1 MCVVHLRTSYS
12 FPLISQIMV
21 KITSSLFSLTGFAE
35 TRQGGRPE
43 NQDDFAFSDTPLG
56 FLVVVCD
63 GMGGGPG
70 GKTASSVA
78 KAEIVRSLMHATS
91 QMSIQ
96 EALCQAAATADA
108 ALKAYIA
115 HDQRLAGMGS
125 TFVAILIR
133 QSSAIIAHAG
143 DSRCYRLHRGRMVFR
158 TRDHSLVGELVRKRA
173 LTEEQART
181 SPQSNLITRGLGSVS
196 NTQPDVDIVPY
207 CRGDRFVLCT
217 DGVWGIME
225 QSLLVSRFR
234 NMQDLSTDVPR
245 MADEIDRIGFGQ
257 GGHHD
262 NHTFVVIDMEANSTM
277 KDSFRIRLL
286 HPRMLMIVSALAI
299 LLMLG
304 VGSIAWLCRSSQ
316 SSMVGGSGGSFYPIS
331 VEPSHQSQLFT
342 PQNPAMPVDSG
353 NASSTTDTLHSA
365 SKPDSARRH
374 TDPSLPANYRQHDA
388 QLLEEIRHKVNQLH
402 DIRSKKKEDAVK
414 RSEELVEDILS
425 QLNDLRN
432 ECDLL
437 NNDSIS
443 SETQNALRLA
453 ESYKSSLKKVRLVN
467 GFYVIIEK
475 GKNAAER
482 LQQKLD
488 KIAELRKSQ
497 SH

>member
-286 HPRMLMIVSALAI
+286 HPRMLMIVSALA
-299 LLMLG
+299 LLLFIG
-304 VGSIAWLCRSSQ
+304 VGSIAWLCSPSKSSTF
-316 SSMVGGSGGSFYPIS
+316 VGGGGYTPTS
-331 VEPSHQSQLFT
+331 VEPSRQSQLFT
-342 PQNPAMPVDSG
+342 PQDPAMPVDSG

-365 SKPDSARRH
+365 SKPDTARQRPA
-374 TDPSLPANYRQHDA
+374 PSLPDNHRLHDA

-402 DIRSKKKEDAVK
+402 DIRYKKEKDATK
-414 RSEELVEDILS
+414 RSEQLVDEILS

-432 ECDLL
+432 ECELL
-437 NNDSIS
+437 KNDSIS
-443 SETQNALRLA
+443 TEAQNAHKLA
-453 ESYKSSLKKVRLVN
+453 KSHEKHLKAVRLVN

-475 GKNAAER
+475 GRSVAER
-482 LQQKLD
+482 LQRKLD

>member
-78 KAEIVRSLMHATS
+78 KAEIVRSLMHATP
-91 QMSIQ
+91 QMSIS
-96 EALCQAAATADA
+96 EALCQAAAAADS

-115 HDQRLAGMGS
+115 RDQRLAGMGS

-158 TRDHSLVGELVRKRA
+158 THDHSLVGELVRKRS

-207 CRGDRFVLCT
+207 CQGDRFVLCT

-225 QSLLVSRFR
+225 QSQLLSRFR
-234 NMQDLSTDVPR
+234 EMKNLSTDVLR

-262 NHTFVVIDMEANSTM
+262 NHTFVVIDMEANSTL
-277 KDSFRIRLL
+277 KDSLSLRLL
-286 HPRMLMIVSALAI
+286 QPRMLMIASALA
-299 LLMLG
+299 LLLFIG
-304 VGSIAWLCRSSQ
+304 VGSIAWLCSPSKSSTF
-316 SSMVGGSGGSFYPIS
+316 VGGGGYTPTS
-331 VEPSHQSQLFT
+331 VEPSRQSQLFT
-342 PQNPAMPVDSG
+342 PQDPAMPVDSG

-365 SKPDSARRH
+365 SKPDTARQRPA
-374 TDPSLPANYRQHDA
+374 PSLPDNHRLHDA

-402 DIRSKKKEDAVK
+402 DIRYKKEKDATK
-414 RSEELVEDILS
+414 RSEQLMDEILS

-432 ECDLL
+432 ECELL
-437 NNDSIS
+437 KNDSIS
-443 SETQNALRLA
+443 TEAQNAHKLA
-453 ESYKSSLKKVRLVN
+453 KSHEEHLKAVRLVN

-475 GKNAAER
+475 GRSVAER
-482 LQQKLD
+482 LQRKLD

>member
-78 KAEIVRSLMHATS
+78 KAEIVRSLMHATP
-91 QMSIQ
+91 QMSIS
-96 EALCQAAATADA
+96 EALCQAAAAADS

-115 HDQRLAGMGS
+115 RDQRLAGMGS

-158 TRDHSLVGELVRKRA
+158 THDHSLVGELVRKRS

-225 QSLLVSRFR
+225 QSQLLSRFR
-234 NMQDLSTDVPR
+234 EMKNLSTDVLR

-262 NHTFVVIDMEANSTM
+262 NHTFVVIDMEANSTL
-277 KDSFRIRLL
+277 KDSLSLRLL
-286 HPRMLMIVSALAI
+286 QPRMLMIASALA
-299 LLMLG
+299 LLLFIG
-304 VGSIAWLCRSSQ
+304 VGSIAWLCSPSKSSTF
-316 SSMVGGSGGSFYPIS
+316 VGGGGYTPTS
-331 VEPSHQSQLFT
+331 VEPSRQSQLFA
-342 PQNPAMPVDSG
+342 PQDPAMPVDSG

-365 SKPDSARRH
+365 SKPDTARQRPA
-374 TDPSLPANYRQHDA
+374 PSLPDNHRLHDA

-402 DIRSKKKEDAVK
+402 DIRYKKEKDATK
-414 RSEELVEDILS
+414 RSEQLVDEILS

-432 ECDLL
+432 ECELL
-437 NNDSIS
+437 KNDSIS
-443 SETQNALRLA
+443 TEAQNAHKLA
-453 ESYKSSLKKVRLVN
+453 KSHEKHLKAVRLVN

-475 GKNAAER
+475 GRSVAER
-482 LQQKLD
+482 LQRKLD

>member
-78 KAEIVRSLMHATS
+78 KAEIVRSLMHATP
-91 QMSIQ
+91 QMSIS
-96 EALCQAAATADA
+96 EALCQAAAAADS

-115 HDQRLAGMGS
+115 RDQRLAGMGS

-158 TRDHSLVGELVRKRA
+158 THDHSLVGELVRKRS

-207 CRGDRFVLCT
+207 CQGDRFVLCT

-225 QSLLVSRFR
+225 QSQLLSRFR
-234 NMQDLSTDVPR
+234 EMKNLSTDVLR

-262 NHTFVVIDMEANSTM
+262 NHTFVVIDMEANSTL
-277 KDSFRIRLL
+277 KDSLSLRLL
-286 HPRMLMIVSALAI
+286 QPRMLMIASALA
-299 LLMLG
+299 LLLFIG
-304 VGSIAWLCRSSQ
+304 VGSIAWLCSPSKSSTF
-316 SSMVGGSGGSFYPIS
+316 VGGGGYTPTS
-331 VEPSHQSQLFT
+331 VEPSRQSQLFT
-342 PQNPAMPVDSG
+342 PQDPAMPVDSG

-365 SKPDSARRH
+365 SKPDTARQRPA
-374 TDPSLPANYRQHDA
+374 PSLPDNHRLHDA

-402 DIRSKKKEDAVK
+402 DIRYKKEKDATK
-414 RSEELVEDILS
+414 RSEQLVDEILS

-432 ECDLL
+432 ECELL
-437 NNDSIS
+437 KNDSIS
-443 SETQNALRLA
+443 TEAQNAHKLA
-453 ESYKSSLKKVRLVN
+453 KSHEKHLKAVRLVN
-467 GFYVIIEK
+467 GFYVIIEM
-475 GKNAAER
+475 GRSVAER
-482 LQQKLD
+482 LQRKLD

>member
-12 FPLISQIMV
+12 FSLISQIMV

-125 TFVAILIR
+125 TFVVILIR

-262 NHTFVVIDMEANSTM
+262 NHTFVVIDMEANSTL
-277 KDSFRIRLL
+277 KDSLSLRLL
-286 HPRMLMIVSALAI
+286 QPRMLMIASALA
-299 LLMLG
+299 LLLFIG
-304 VGSIAWLCRSSQ
+304 VGSIAWLCSPSKSSTF
-316 SSMVGGSGGSFYPIS
+316 VGGGGYTPTP
-331 VEPSHQSQLFT
+331 VESSRQSQLFT
-342 PQNPAMPVDSG
+342 PQDPAMPVDSG

-365 SKPDSARRH
+365 SKPDTARQRPA
-374 TDPSLPANYRQHDA
+374 PSLPDNHRQHDA

-402 DIRSKKKEDAVK
+402 DIRYKKEKDATK
-414 RSEELVEDILS
+414 RSEQLVDEILS

-432 ECDLL
+432 ECELL
-437 NNDSIS
+437 KNDSIS
-443 SETQNALRLA
+443 TEAQNAHKLA
-453 ESYKSSLKKVRLVN
+453 KSHEKHLKAVRLVN

-475 GKNAAER
+475 GRSVAER
-482 LQQKLD
+482 LQRKLD

>member
-78 KAEIVRSLMHATS
+78 KAEIVRSLMHATP
-91 QMSIQ
+91 QMSIS
-96 EALCQAAATADA
+96 EALCQAAAAADS

-115 HDQRLAGMGS
+115 RDQRLAGMGS

-158 TRDHSLVGELVRKRA
+158 THDHSLVGELVRKRS

-207 CRGDRFVLCT
+207 CQGDRFVLCT

-225 QSLLVSRFR
+225 QSQLLSRFR
-234 NMQDLSTDVPR
+234 EMKNLSTDVLR

-262 NHTFVVIDMEANSTM
+262 NHTFVVIDMEANSTL
-277 KDSFRIRLL
+277 KDSLSLRLL
-286 HPRMLMIVSALAI
+286 QPRMLMIASALA
-299 LLMLG
+299 LLLFIG
-304 VGSIAWLCRSSQ
+304 VGSIAWLCSPSKSSTF
-316 SSMVGGSGGSFYPIS
+316 VGGGGYTPTS
-331 VEPSHQSQLFT
+331 VEPSRQSQLFT
-342 PQNPAMPVDSG
+342 PQDPAMPVDSG

-365 SKPDSARRH
+365 SKPDTARKRPA
-374 TDPSLPANYRQHDA
+374 PSLPDNHRLHDA

-402 DIRSKKKEDAVK
+402 DIRYKKEKDATK
-414 RSEELVEDILS
+414 RSEQLVDEILS

-432 ECDLL
+432 ECELL
-437 NNDSIS
+437 KNDSIS
-443 SETQNALRLA
+443 TEAQNAHKLA
-453 ESYKSSLKKVRLVN
+453 KSHEKHLKAVRLVN

-475 GKNAAER
+475 GRSVAER
-482 LQQKLD
+482 LQRKLD

>member
-96 EALCQAAATADA
+96 EALCQAAAAADA

-262 NHTFVVIDMEANSTM
+262 NHTFVVIDMEANSTL
-277 KDSFRIRLL
+277 KDSLSLRLL
-286 HPRMLMIVSALAI
+286 QPRMLMIASALA
-299 LLMLG
+299 LLLFIG
-304 VGSIAWLCRSSQ
+304 VGSIAWLCSPSKSSTF
-316 SSMVGGSGGSFYPIS
+316 VGGGGYTPTS
-331 VEPSHQSQLFT
+331 VEPSRQSQLFT
-342 PQNPAMPVDSG
+342 PQDPAMPVDSG

-365 SKPDSARRH
+365 SKPDTARQRPA
-374 TDPSLPANYRQHDA
+374 PSLPDNQRLHDA

-402 DIRSKKKEDAVK
+402 DIRYKKEKDATK
-414 RSEELVEDILS
+414 RSEQLVDEILS

-432 ECDLL
+432 ECELL
-437 NNDSIS
+437 KNDSIS
-443 SETQNALRLA
+443 TEAQNAHKLA
-453 ESYKSSLKKVRLVN
+453 KSHEKHLKAVRLVN

-475 GKNAAER
+475 GRSVAER
-482 LQQKLD
+482 LQRKLD

>member
-286 HPRMLMIVSALAI
+286 HPRMLMIASALA
-299 LLMLG
+299 LLLFIG
-304 VGSIAWLCRSSQ
+304 VGSIAWLCSPSKSSTF
-316 SSMVGGSGGSFYPIS
+316 VGGGGYTPTS
-331 VEPSHQSQLFT
+331 VEPSRQSQLFT
-342 PQNPAMPVDSG
+342 PQDPAMPVDSG

-365 SKPDSARRH
+365 SKPDTARQRPA
-374 TDPSLPANYRQHDA
+374 PSLPDNHRLHDA

-402 DIRSKKKEDAVK
+402 DIRYKKEKDATK
-414 RSEELVEDILS
+414 RSEQLVDEILS

-432 ECDLL
+432 ECELL
-437 NNDSIS
+437 KNDSIS
-443 SETQNALRLA
+443 TEAQNAHKLA
-453 ESYKSSLKKVRLVN
+453 KSHEKHLKAVRLVN

-475 GKNAAER
+475 GRSVAER
-482 LQQKLD
+482 LQRKLD

>member
-1 MCVVHLRTSYS
+1 
-12 FPLISQIMV
+12 MV

-78 KAEIVRSLMHATS
+78 KAEIVRSLMHATP
-91 QMSIQ
+91 QMSIS
-96 EALCQAAATADA
+96 EALCQAAAAADS

-115 HDQRLAGMGS
+115 RDQRLAGMGS

-158 TRDHSLVGELVRKRA
+158 THDHSLVGELVRKRS

-207 CRGDRFVLCT
+207 CQGDRFVLCT

-225 QSLLVSRFR
+225 QSQLLSRFR
-234 NMQDLSTDVPR
+234 EMKNLSTDVLR

-262 NHTFVVIDMEANSTM
+262 NHTFVVIDMEANSTL
-277 KDSFRIRLL
+277 KDSLSLRLL
-286 HPRMLMIVSALAI
+286 QPRMLMIASALA
-299 LLMLG
+299 LLLFIG
-304 VGSIAWLCRSSQ
+304 VGSIAWLCSPSKSSTF
-316 SSMVGGSGGSFYPIS
+316 VGGGGYTPTS
-331 VEPSHQSQLFT
+331 VEPSRQSQLFT
-342 PQNPAMPVDSG
+342 PQDPAMPVDSG

-365 SKPDSARRH
+365 SKPDTARQRPA
-374 TDPSLPANYRQHDA
+374 PSLPDNHRLHDA

-402 DIRSKKKEDAVK
+402 DIRYKKEKDATK
-414 RSEELVEDILS
+414 RSEQLVDEILS

-432 ECDLL
+432 ECELL
-437 NNDSIS
+437 KNDSIS
-443 SETQNALRLA
+443 TEAQNAHKLA
-453 ESYKSSLKKVRLVN
+453 KSHEKHLKAVRLVN

-475 GKNAAER
+475 GRSVAER
-482 LQQKLD
+482 LQRKLD

>member
-96 EALCQAAATADA
+96 EALCQAAAAADA

-262 NHTFVVIDMEANSTM
+262 NHTFVVIDMEANSTL
-277 KDSFRIRLL
+277 KDSLSLRLL
-286 HPRMLMIVSALAI
+286 QPRILMIASALA
-299 LLMLG
+299 LLLFIG
-304 VGSIAWLCRSSQ
+304 VGSIAWLCSPSKSSTF
-316 SSMVGGSGGSFYPIS
+316 VGRGGYTPTP
-331 VEPSHQSQLFT
+331 VEPSRQSQLFT
-342 PQNPAMPVDSG
+342 PQDPAMPVDSG

-365 SKPDSARRH
+365 SKPDTARQRPV
-374 TDPSLPANYRQHDA
+374 PSLPDNHRQHDA

-402 DIRSKKKEDAVK
+402 DIRYKKEKDATK
-414 RSEELVEDILS
+414 RSEQLVDEILS

-432 ECDLL
+432 ECELL
-437 NNDSIS
+437 KNDSIS
-443 SETQNALRLA
+443 TEAQNAHKLA
-453 ESYKSSLKKVRLVN
+453 KSHEKHLKAVRLVN

-475 GKNAAER
+475 GRSVAER
-482 LQQKLD
+482 LQRKLD

>member
-158 TRDHSLVGELVRKRA
+158 THDHSLVGELVRKRS

-207 CRGDRFVLCT
+207 CQGDRFVLCT

-225 QSLLVSRFR
+225 QSQLLSRFR
-234 NMQDLSTDVPR
+234 EMKNLSTDVLR

-262 NHTFVVIDMEANSTM
+262 NHTFVVIDMEANSTL
-277 KDSFRIRLL
+277 KDSLSLRLL
-286 HPRMLMIVSALAI
+286 QPRMLMIASALA
-299 LLMLG
+299 LLLFIG
-304 VGSIAWLCRSSQ
+304 VGSIAWLCSPSKSSTF
-316 SSMVGGSGGSFYPIS
+316 VGGGGYTPTS
-331 VEPSHQSQLFT
+331 VEPSRQSQLFT
-342 PQNPAMPVDSG
+342 PQDPAMPVDSG

-365 SKPDSARRH
+365 SKPDTARQRPA
-374 TDPSLPANYRQHDA
+374 PSLPDNHRLHDA

-402 DIRSKKKEDAVK
+402 DIRYKKEKDATK
-414 RSEELVEDILS
+414 RSEQLVDEILS

-432 ECDLL
+432 ECELL
-437 NNDSIS
+437 KNDSIS
-443 SETQNALRLA
+443 TEAQNAHKLA
-453 ESYKSSLKKVRLVN
+453 KSHEKHLKAVRLVN

-475 GKNAAER
+475 GRSVAER
-482 LQQKLD
+482 LQRKLD

>member
-78 KAEIVRSLMHATS
+78 KAEIVRSLMHATP
-91 QMSIQ
+91 QMSIS
-96 EALCQAAATADA
+96 EALCQAAAAADS

-115 HDQRLAGMGS
+115 RDQRLAGMGS

-158 TRDHSLVGELVRKRA
+158 THDHSLVGELVRKRS

-207 CRGDRFVLCT
+207 CQGDRFVLCT

-225 QSLLVSRFR
+225 QSQLLSRFR
-234 NMQDLSTDVPR
+234 EMKNLSTDVLR
-245 MADEIDRIGFGQ
+245 MADDIDRIGFGQ

-262 NHTFVVIDMEANSTM
+262 NHTFVVIDMEANSTL
-277 KDSFRIRLL
+277 KDSLSLRLL
-286 HPRMLMIVSALAI
+286 QPRMLMIASALA
-299 LLMLG
+299 LLLFIG
-304 VGSIAWLCRSSQ
+304 VGSIAWLCSPSKSSTF
-316 SSMVGGSGGSFYPIS
+316 VGGGGYTPTS
-331 VEPSHQSQLFT
+331 VEPSRQSQLFT
-342 PQNPAMPVDSG
+342 PQDPAMPVDSG

-365 SKPDSARRH
+365 SKPDTARQRPA
-374 TDPSLPANYRQHDA
+374 PSLPDNHRLHDA

-402 DIRSKKKEDAVK
+402 DIRYKKEKDATK
-414 RSEELVEDILS
+414 RSEQLVDEILS

-432 ECDLL
+432 ECELL
-437 NNDSIS
+437 KNDSIS
-443 SETQNALRLA
+443 TEAQNAHKLA
-453 ESYKSSLKKVRLVN
+453 KSHEKHLKAVRLVN

-475 GKNAAER
+475 GRSVAER
-482 LQQKLD
+482 LQRKLD

>member
-262 NHTFVVIDMEANSTM
+262 NHTFVVIDMEANSTL
-277 KDSFRIRLL
+277 KDSLSLRLL
-286 HPRMLMIVSALAI
+286 QPRMLMIASALA
-299 LLMLG
+299 LLLFIG
-304 VGSIAWLCRSSQ
+304 VGSIAWLCSPSKSSTF
-316 SSMVGGSGGSFYPIS
+316 VGGGGYTPTS
-331 VEPSHQSQLFT
+331 VEPSRQSQLFT
-342 PQNPAMPVDSG
+342 PQDPAMPVDSG

-365 SKPDSARRH
+365 SKPDTARQRPA
-374 TDPSLPANYRQHDA
+374 PSLPDNHRLHDA

-402 DIRSKKKEDAVK
+402 DIRYKKEKDATK
-414 RSEELVEDILS
+414 RSEQLVDEILS

-432 ECDLL
+432 ECELL
-437 NNDSIS
+437 KNDSIS
-443 SETQNALRLA
+443 TEAQNAHKLA
-453 ESYKSSLKKVRLVN
+453 KSHEKHLKAVRLVN

-475 GKNAAER
+475 GRSVAER
-482 LQQKLD
+482 LQRKLD

>member
-78 KAEIVRSLMHATS
+78 KAEIVRSLMHATP
-91 QMSIQ
+91 QMSIS
-96 EALCQAAATADA
+96 EALCQAAAVADS

-115 HDQRLAGMGS
+115 RDQRLAGMGS

-158 TRDHSLVGELVRKRA
+158 THDHSLVGELVRKRS

-207 CRGDRFVLCT
+207 CQGDRFVLCT

-225 QSLLVSRFR
+225 QSQLLSRFR
-234 NMQDLSTDVPR
+234 EMKNLSTDVLR

-262 NHTFVVIDMEANSTM
+262 NHTFVVIDMEANSTL
-277 KDSFRIRLL
+277 KDSLSLRLL
-286 HPRMLMIVSALAI
+286 QPRMLMIASALA
-299 LLMLG
+299 LLLFIG
-304 VGSIAWLCRSSQ
+304 VGSIAWLCSPSKSSTF
-316 SSMVGGSGGSFYPIS
+316 VGGGGYTPTS
-331 VEPSHQSQLFT
+331 VEPSRQSQLFT
-342 PQNPAMPVDSG
+342 PQDPAMPVDSG

-365 SKPDSARRH
+365 SKPDTARQRPA
-374 TDPSLPANYRQHDA
+374 PSLPDNHRLHDA

-402 DIRSKKKEDAVK
+402 DIRYKKEKDATK
-414 RSEELVEDILS
+414 RSEQLVDEILS

-432 ECDLL
+432 ECELL
-437 NNDSIS
+437 KNDSIS
-443 SETQNALRLA
+443 TEAQNAHKLA
-453 ESYKSSLKKVRLVN
+453 KSHEKHLKAVRLVN

-475 GKNAAER
+475 GRSVAER
-482 LQQKLD
+482 LQRKLD

>member
-78 KAEIVRSLMHATS
+78 KAEIVRSLMHATP
-91 QMSIQ
+91 QMSIS
-96 EALCQAAATADA
+96 EALCQAAAAADS

-115 HDQRLAGMGS
+115 RDQRLAGMGS

-158 TRDHSLVGELVRKRA
+158 THDHSLVGELVRKRS

-207 CRGDRFVLCT
+207 CQGDRFVLCT

-225 QSLLVSRFR
+225 QSQLLSRFR
-234 NMQDLSTDVPR
+234 EMKNLSTDVLR

-262 NHTFVVIDMEANSTM
+262 NHTFVVIDMEANSTL
-277 KDSFRIRLL
+277 KDSLSLRLL
-286 HPRMLMIVSALAI
+286 RPRMLMIASALA
-299 LLMLG
+299 LLLFIG
-304 VGSIAWLCRSSQ
+304 VGSIAWLCSPSKSSTF
-316 SSMVGGSGGSFYPIS
+316 VGGGGYTPTS
-331 VEPSHQSQLFT
+331 VEPSRQSQLFT
-342 PQNPAMPVDSG
+342 PQDPAMPVDSG

-365 SKPDSARRH
+365 SKPDTARQRPA
-374 TDPSLPANYRQHDA
+374 PSLPDNHRLHDA

-402 DIRSKKKEDAVK
+402 DIRYKKEKDATK
-414 RSEELVEDILS
+414 RSEQLVDEILS

-432 ECDLL
+432 ECELL
-437 NNDSIS
+437 KNDSIS
-443 SETQNALRLA
+443 TEAQNAHKLA
-453 ESYKSSLKKVRLVN
+453 KSHEKHLKAVRLVN

-475 GKNAAER
+475 GRSVAER
-482 LQQKLD
+482 LQRKLD

>member
-96 EALCQAAATADA
+96 EALCQAAAAADA

-158 TRDHSLVGELVRKRA
+158 THDHSLVGELVRKRS

-207 CRGDRFVLCT
+207 CQGDRFVLCT

-225 QSLLVSRFR
+225 QSQLLSRFR
-234 NMQDLSTDVPR
+234 EMKNLSTDVPR

-262 NHTFVVIDMEANSTM
+262 NHTFVVIDMEANSTL
-277 KDSFRIRLL
+277 KDSLSLRLL
-286 HPRMLMIVSALAI
+286 QPRMLMIASALA
-299 LLMLG
+299 LLLFIG
-304 VGSIAWLCRSSQ
+304 VGSIAWLCSLSKSSTF
-316 SSMVGGSGGSFYPIS
+316 VGGGGYTPTS
-331 VEPSHQSQLFT
+331 VEPSRQSQLFT
-342 PQNPAMPVDSG
+342 PQDPAMPVDSG

-365 SKPDSARRH
+365 SKPDSARQRPA
-374 TDPSLPANYRQHDA
+374 PSLPDNHRQHDA

-402 DIRSKKKEDAVK
+402 DIRYKKEKDATK
-414 RSEELVEDILS
+414 RSEQLVDEILS

-432 ECDLL
+432 ECELL
-437 NNDSIS
+437 KNDSIS
-443 SETQNALRLA
+443 TEAQNAHKLA
-453 ESYKSSLKKVRLVN
+453 KSHEKHLKAVRLVN

-475 GKNAAER
+475 GRSVAER
-482 LQQKLD
+482 LQRKLD

>member
-78 KAEIVRSLMHATS
+78 KAEIVRSLMHATP
-91 QMSIQ
+91 QMSIS
-96 EALCQAAATADA
+96 EALCQAAAAADS

-115 HDQRLAGMGS
+115 RDQRLAGMGS

-158 TRDHSLVGELVRKRA
+158 THDHSLVGELVRKRS

-207 CRGDRFVLCT
+207 CQGDRFVLCT

-225 QSLLVSRFR
+225 QSQLLSRFR
-234 NMQDLSTDVPR
+234 EMKNLSTDVLR

-262 NHTFVVIDMEANSTM
+262 NHTFVVIDMEANSTL
-277 KDSFRIRLL
+277 KDSLSLRLL
-286 HPRMLMIVSALAI
+286 QPRMLMIASALA
-299 LLMLG
+299 LLLFIG
-304 VGSIAWLCRSSQ
+304 VGSIAWLCSPSKSSTF
-316 SSMVGGSGGSFYPIS
+316 VGGGGYTPTS
-331 VEPSHQSQLFT
+331 VEPSRQSQLFT
-342 PQNPAMPVDSG
+342 PQDPAMPVDSG

-365 SKPDSARRH
+365 SKPDTARQRPA
-374 TDPSLPANYRQHDA
+374 PSLPDNHRLHDA

-402 DIRSKKKEDAVK
+402 DIRYKKEKDATK
-414 RSEELVEDILS
+414 RSEQLVDEILS

-432 ECDLL
+432 ECELL
-437 NNDSIS
+437 KNDSIS
-443 SETQNALRLA
+443 TEAQNVHKLA
-453 ESYKSSLKKVRLVN
+453 KSHEKHLKAVRLVN

-475 GKNAAER
+475 GRSVAER
-482 LQQKLD
+482 LQRKLD

>member
-78 KAEIVRSLMHATS
+78 KAEIVRSLIHATS

-225 QSLLVSRFR
+225 QSQLLSRFR
-234 NMQDLSTDVPR
+234 EMKNLSTDVLR

-262 NHTFVVIDMEANSTM
+262 NHTFVVIDMEANSTL
-277 KDSFRIRLL
+277 KDSLSLRLL
-286 HPRMLMIVSALAI
+286 QPRMLMIASALA
-299 LLMLG
+299 LLLFIG
-304 VGSIAWLCRSSQ
+304 VGSIAWLCSPSKSSTF
-316 SSMVGGSGGSFYPIS
+316 VGGGGYTPTS
-331 VEPSHQSQLFT
+331 VEPSRQSQLFT
-342 PQNPAMPVDSG
+342 PQDPAMPVDSG

-365 SKPDSARRH
+365 SKPDTARKRPA
-374 TDPSLPANYRQHDA
+374 PSLPDNHRLHDA

-402 DIRSKKKEDAVK
+402 DIRYKKEKDATK
-414 RSEELVEDILS
+414 RSEQLVDEILS

-432 ECDLL
+432 ECELL
-437 NNDSIS
+437 KNDSIS
-443 SETQNALRLA
+443 TEAQNAHKLA
-453 ESYKSSLKKVRLVN
+453 KSHEKHLKAVRLVN

-475 GKNAAER
+475 GRSVAER
-482 LQQKLD
+482 LQRKLD

>member
-96 EALCQAAATADA
+96 EALCQAAAAADA

-234 NMQDLSTDVPR
+234 NMQELSTDVPR

-262 NHTFVVIDMEANSTM
+262 NHTFVVIDMEANSTL
-277 KDSFRIRLL
+277 KDSLSLRLL
-286 HPRMLMIVSALAI
+286 QPRILMIASALA
-299 LLMLG
+299 LLLFIG
-304 VGSIAWLCRSSQ
+304 VGSIAWLCSPSKSSTF
-316 SSMVGGSGGSFYPIS
+316 VGGGGYTPTPVSPPANLNSSHHRILQC
-331 VEPSHQSQLFT
+331 PSIAVMLHRLLTPCTQPQSQT
-342 PQNPAMPVDSG
+342 PHG
-353 NASSTTDTLHSA
+353 NVQPLLSPIIIVSTMHSF
-365 SKPDSARRH
+365 SKR
-374 TDPSLPANYRQHDA
+374 
-388 QLLEEIRHKVNQLH
+388 
-402 DIRSKKKEDAVK
+402 
-414 RSEELVEDILS
+414 
-425 QLNDLRN
+425 
-432 ECDLL
+432 
-437 NNDSIS
+437 
-443 SETQNALRLA
+443 
-453 ESYKSSLKKVRLVN
+453 
-467 GFYVIIEK
+467 
-475 GKNAAER
+475 
-482 LQQKLD
+482 
-488 KIAELRKSQ
+488 
-497 SH
+497 

>member
-43 NQDDFAFSDTPLG
+43 NQDDLAFSDTPLG

-78 KAEIVRSLMHATS
+78 KAEIVRSLMHATP
-91 QMSIQ
+91 QMSIS
-96 EALCQAAATADA
+96 EALCQAAAAADS

-115 HDQRLAGMGS
+115 RDQRLAGMGS

-158 TRDHSLVGELVRKRA
+158 THDHSLVGELVRKRS

-207 CRGDRFVLCT
+207 CQGDRFVLCT

-225 QSLLVSRFR
+225 QSQLLSRFR
-234 NMQDLSTDVPR
+234 EMKNLSTDVLR

-262 NHTFVVIDMEANSTM
+262 NHTFVVIDMEANSTL
-277 KDSFRIRLL
+277 KDSLSLRLL
-286 HPRMLMIVSALAI
+286 QPRMLMIASALA
-299 LLMLG
+299 LLLFIG
-304 VGSIAWLCRSSQ
+304 VGSIAWLCSPSKSSTF
-316 SSMVGGSGGSFYPIS
+316 VGGGGYTPTS
-331 VEPSHQSQLFT
+331 VEPSRQSQLFT
-342 PQNPAMPVDSG
+342 PQDPAMPVDSG

-365 SKPDSARRH
+365 SKPDTARQRPA
-374 TDPSLPANYRQHDA
+374 PSLPDNHRLHDA

-402 DIRSKKKEDAVK
+402 DIRYKKEKDATK
-414 RSEELVEDILS
+414 RSEQLVDEILS

-432 ECDLL
+432 ECELL
-437 NNDSIS
+437 KNDSIS
-443 SETQNALRLA
+443 TEAQNAHKLA
-453 ESYKSSLKKVRLVN
+453 KSHEKHLKAVRLVN

-475 GKNAAER
+475 GRSVAER
-482 LQQKLD
+482 LQRKLD

>member
-96 EALCQAAATADA
+96 EALCQAAAAADA

-262 NHTFVVIDMEANSTM
+262 NHTFVVIDMEANSTL
-277 KDSFRIRLL
+277 KDSLSLRLL
-286 HPRMLMIVSALAI
+286 QPRMLMIASALA
-299 LLMLG
+299 LLLFIG
-304 VGSIAWLCRSSQ
+304 VGSIAWLCSTSKSSTF
-316 SSMVGGSGGSFYPIS
+316 VGGGGYTPTS
-331 VEPSHQSQLFT
+331 VEPSRQSQLFT
-342 PQNPAMPVDSG
+342 PQDPAMPVDSG

-365 SKPDSARRH
+365 SKLDTARQRPA
-374 TDPSLPANYRQHDA
+374 PSLPDNHRQHDA

-402 DIRSKKKEDAVK
+402 DIRYKKEKDATK
-414 RSEELVEDILS
+414 RSEQLVDEILS

-432 ECDLL
+432 ECELL
-437 NNDSIS
+437 KNDSIS
-443 SETQNALRLA
+443 TEAQNAHKLA
-453 ESYKSSLKKVRLVN
+453 KSHEKHLKAVRLVN

-475 GKNAAER
+475 GRSVAER
-482 LQQKLD
+482 LQRKLD

>member
-225 QSLLVSRFR
+225 QSQLVSRFR
-234 NMQDLSTDVPR
+234 EMKNLSTDVLR

-262 NHTFVVIDMEANSTM
+262 NHTFVVIDMEANSTL
-277 KDSFRIRLL
+277 KDSLSLRLL
-286 HPRMLMIVSALAI
+286 QPRMLMIASALA
-299 LLMLG
+299 LLLFIG
-304 VGSIAWLCRSSQ
+304 VGSIAWLCSPSKSSTF
-316 SSMVGGSGGSFYPIS
+316 VGGGGYTPTS
-331 VEPSHQSQLFT
+331 VEPSRQSQLFT
-342 PQNPAMPVDSG
+342 PQDPAMPVDSG

-365 SKPDSARRH
+365 SKPDTARQRPA
-374 TDPSLPANYRQHDA
+374 PSLPDNHRLHDA

-402 DIRSKKKEDAVK
+402 DIRYKKEKDATK
-414 RSEELVEDILS
+414 RSEQLVDEILS

-432 ECDLL
+432 ECELL
-437 NNDSIS
+437 KNDSIS
-443 SETQNALRLA
+443 TEAQNAHKLA
-453 ESYKSSLKKVRLVN
+453 KSHEKHLKAVRLVN

-475 GKNAAER
+475 GRSVAER
-482 LQQKLD
+482 LQRKLD